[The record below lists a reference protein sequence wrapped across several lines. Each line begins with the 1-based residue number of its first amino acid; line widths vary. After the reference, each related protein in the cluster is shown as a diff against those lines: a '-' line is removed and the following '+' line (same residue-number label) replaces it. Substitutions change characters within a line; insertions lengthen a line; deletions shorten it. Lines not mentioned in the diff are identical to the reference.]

1 MTGLHCCRTVLCRGA
16 CVGLLLAAFSA
27 SAELQL
33 SRTDGFIVTQQRTVA
48 ANVNEVFVG
57 MTQGLPSWW
66 DADHSFSGD
75 AGNLRLDR
83 DCLCEAWGDNLVRH
97 LDVKSWLLGDKVIMQ
112 GGLGPLKELGLHGT
126 MLWSVAAASERET
139 VVHWKYF
146 VAGVSDADLLA
157 LAPVV
162 DAVLGGQ
169 IDRLAVL
176 FSDSAAPQ

>member
-1 MTGLHCCRTVLCRGA
+1 MSRRPA
-16 CVGLLLAAFSA
+16 GLLCAGSGAAMLFA
-27 SAELQL
+27 AQVGSAELL
-33 SRTDGFIVTQQRTVA
+33 VSRSDGFIIEQQRTLLA
-48 ANVNEVFVG
+48 TKTAVFDR
-57 MTQGLPSWW
+57 MTAGLSSWW

-83 DCLCEAWGDNLVRH
+83 DCLCEAWGDSLVRH
-97 LDVKSWLLGDKVIMQ
+97 LDVKSWLQGDKVIMQ

-126 MLWSVAAASERET
+126 MIWSVAASSERET

-169 IDRLAVL
+169 MDRLAAR
-176 FSDSAAPQ
+176 FSSAAEH

>member
-1 MTGLHCCRTVLCRGA
+1 MTGLMCSRTVLCRGA
-16 CVGLLLAAFSA
+16 CGVLLLVAFAA

-33 SRTDGFIVTQQRTVA
+33 SRTDGFIVTQQRTVV
-48 ANVNEVFVG
+48 ANANEVFAG
-57 MTQGLPSWW
+57 MTEGLPSWW

-75 AGNLRLDR
+75 ADNLRLDR
-83 DCLCEAWGDNLVRH
+83 DCLCEAWGNNLVRH
-97 LDVKSWLLGDKVIMQ
+97 LDVKSWLEGDKVIMQ
-112 GGLGPLKELGLHGT
+112 GGLGPLQELGLHGT
-126 MLWSVAAASERET
+126 MIWSLAASSERET

-169 IDRLAVL
+169 IDRLAAR
-176 FSDSAAPQ
+176 FSTAVEQ